1 MSSNDAALHNGVFM
15 LRAGLVRPLSL
26 YLLLRWWHRPVF
38 LWGRTCK
45 ILMESVVRMWWTSHM
60 MVDEGL
66 WKVKGLK
73 TKEER
78 WWYELICWMKL
89 LNE

>member
-26 YLLLRWWHRPVF
+26 YLLLWWWHRPVF

-45 ILMESVVRMWWTSHM
+45 ILMESVVRMWRSHT
-60 MVDEGL
+60 VVGEGL
-66 WKVKGLK
+66 WKIKGLK

-78 WWYELICWMKL
+78 WRYELVWL
-89 LNE
+89 DEVAG